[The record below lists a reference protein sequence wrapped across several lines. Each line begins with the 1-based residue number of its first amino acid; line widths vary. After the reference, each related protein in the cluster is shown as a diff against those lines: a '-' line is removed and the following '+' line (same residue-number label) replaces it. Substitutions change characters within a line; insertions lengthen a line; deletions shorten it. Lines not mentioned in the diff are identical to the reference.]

1 MSKSPNTRGNQRR
14 MHSCIPMIRLIAEN
28 AGWVE
33 ILCEW
38 DLNEMRAG
46 GRSCSKPGNETLDK
60 LFNCEDENTTLK
72 ICQNISACLCIAEY
86 EGLE

>member
-1 MSKSPNTRGNQRR
+1 MA
-14 MHSCIPMIRLIAEN
+14 L
-28 AGWVE
+28 
-33 ILCEW
+33 
-38 DLNEMRAG
+38 EMRAG

-60 LFNCEDENTTLK
+60 PFNCEDENTTLK